1 MGEPSRTRRHGALLA
16 AGLIALTACT
26 VDSGVIAQ
34 DAGEVATPTP
44 ETTMPPSETIEIDA
58 IDETPTTTIAPP
70 TATTAPPAT
79 TAPAPVTTAPAERRP
94 PSVLVS
100 SLLCIALLGMT
111 ACGGDDAASDLTAPP
126 EPAVCTVSELLVPA
140 CGAWFG
146 ASTPSV
152 DGAFD
157 YTRGLAEYASVVDEP
172 PDILRFYQRGAERFP
187 NAEHRALAER
197 PGQPRSILHFSW
209 KPALDRTWREIAD
222 GAADDAI
229 DLVAASMSE
238 YPHLMFFT
246 VHHEPENDVIDEA
259 GSGMTTADYVDMYR
273 YVVTELR
280 ARGVDNLVYVM
291 SYIGFERWVDVVDE
305 LYPGDDVVDW
315 IAWDPYAVEEIDSFA
330 ELVNTPSGDW
340 PGFYEW
346 AVAKAPGTPLMLAE
360 WGFNL
365 PRQPWATEVL
375 ADAAEV
381 LPIRFPAI
389 RALVY
394 WNDNGSRFD
403 TRLVPGDAGRA
414 DFVEAYQ
421 ALASDRYFNRMATS
435 DVPTP

>member
-1 MGEPSRTRRHGALLA
+1 MLA
-16 AGLIALTACT
+16 ASVLMLTACT
-26 VDSGVIAQ
+26 VDPGVVAQ
-34 DAGEVATPTP
+34 QAVELEPVDIATPTP
-44 ETTMPPSETIEIDA
+44 EITMPSTETPPPSEPHDSDA
-58 IDETPTTTIAPP
+58 TGAGTTVAPPAPTTTA
-70 TATTAPPAT
+70 
-79 TAPAPVTTAPAERRP
+79 APARP
-94 PSVLVS
+94 PSAMVARLMCV
-100 SLLCIALLGMT
+100 ALLGMT
-111 ACGGDDAASDLTAPP
+111 ACGDDDGDASDLTAPP

-146 ASTPSV
+146 VSTPST
-152 DGAFD
+152 DGTYD
-157 YTRGLAEYASVVDEP
+157 YTVGLGEYASVVDEP

-187 NAEHRALAER
+187 DAEHRALAER
-197 PGQPRSILHFSW
+197 PGRPRSILHFSW
-209 KPALDRTWREIAD
+209 KPSLQLTWREIAD
-222 GAADDAI
+222 GGADDAI
-229 DLVAASMSE
+229 DLVAESLSE

-246 VHHEPENDVIDEA
+246 VHHEPENDVIADA
-259 GSGMTTADYVDMYR
+259 GSGMTSADYVDMYR
-273 YVVTELR
+273 HVVTGLR

-381 LPIRFPAI
+381 LPVRFPALK
-389 RALVY
+389 ALVY
-394 WNDNGSRFD
+394 WNDNGERFD
-403 TRLVPGDAGRA
+403 SRLIPGDDGRA
-414 DFVEAYQ
+414 DYVEAYR
-421 ALASDRYFNRMATS
+421 ALATDRYFNRMATS
-435 DVPTP
+435 DAPAP